1 MLELTGQRDGSGRW
15 SEHLIDR
22 RELNERIREWGL
34 REEGVEKDYVIGWV
48 LWGIGS
54 EPRLSTSW
62 AFKGGTCLKKCYL
75 DTYRFSE
82 DLDFTVLPGGPSGE
96 AEVLPTLRGML
107 ERVHEESGIEF
118 LSREP
123 RVRMRPDRRS
133 AEGRIYY
140 RGPRNAP
147 QASRLKL
154 DLTIA
159 EVMVLPTIPQK
170 IFHQYPD
177 GLPEPATVRCYSLE
191 EIFAEK
197 IRALGERSSPRDLYD
212 IVNLF
217 RRKDLLPDSDLIR
230 SVYAEKCQS
239 KGLKSFTIE
248 DLQMLPLREQLESEW
263 GNMLARQLP
272 ELPPFVSFWEELP
285 RVFAWLDGRSDTNTK

>member
-1 MLELTGQRDGSGRW
+1 MR
-15 SEHLIDR
+15 
-22 RELNERIREWGL
+22 
-34 REEGVEKDYVIGWV
+34 
-48 LWGIGS
+48 
-54 EPRLSTSW
+54 
-62 AFKGGTCLKKCYL
+62 GT
-75 DTYRFSE
+75 
-82 DLDFTVLPGGPSGE
+82 
-96 AEVLPTLRGML
+96 L
-107 ERVHEESGIEF
+107 ERVHDGSGIDF

-170 IFHQYPD
+170 ILHQYPD

-197 IRALGERSSPRDLYD
+197 IRVMGERSSPRDLYD

-217 RRKDLLPDSDLIR
+217 RRKELLPNSDLIR

-239 KGLKSFTIE
+239 KGLKAFTIE